1 MMLVKQPANLAAF
14 ADGQQLVA
22 SRGEFPAKAATSPP
36 LLAQETY
43 ERNANCWTVMV
54 ECKRKDVVKLS
65 PWVRIQFGC
74 IQ

>member
-54 ECKRKDVVKLS
+54 ERKRKDVVKLITS
-65 PWVRIQFGC
+65 VPLPFGC